1 MSIEKRPV
9 SLRARL
15 GGSRRR
21 LERNLRLSLLRISLD
36 LAILG
41 WYIRDGKTYLN
52 DRYFDQMPALPMQS
66 LRT

>member
-1 MSIEKRPV
+1 MVSTDRAGDLPPNSFETSLSERHLRP
-9 SLRARL
+9 
-15 GGSRRR
+15 
-21 LERNLRLSLLRISLD
+21 SLLRISLD
-36 LAILG
+36 LAILA